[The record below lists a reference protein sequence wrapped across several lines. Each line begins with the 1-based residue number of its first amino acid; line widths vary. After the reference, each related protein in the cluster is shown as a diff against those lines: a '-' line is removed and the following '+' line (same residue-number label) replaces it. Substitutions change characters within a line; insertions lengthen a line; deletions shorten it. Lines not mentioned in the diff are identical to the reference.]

1 MVILLVNKKL
11 LENKKQI
18 QKAKNILKSMSSIK
32 VLHIYDIDY
41 IEQLEKINFKN
52 SGYYS
57 SLKIPDSKISYD
69 TDEFI
74 IYRWIID
81 CMKLKNKELVYFLC
95 NNIWTKIQ
103 IIDVE
108 SAVKELWNYNN
119 ESKGFIIFNEKLHKL
134 LEVGSDSR
142 DENNYL
148 YDEFIICQ

>member
-69 TDEFI
+69 TNEFI

>member
-1 MVILLVNKKL
+1 MVNKKL

>member
-41 IEQLEKINFKN
+41 IEKLEKINFKN

-69 TDEFI
+69 TNEFI

-134 LEVGSDSR
+134 LEVGSDSAS
-142 DENNYL
+142 L
-148 YDEFIICQ
+148 